1 MSNHGTPSD
10 WTFERLMAPMTTEE
24 FCDGY
29 YKTQPLYLPGERDRF
44 ASVMSFEILTALLK
58 QTAVWTA
65 RNLQLVM
72 DKRVLEPHEYEQ
84 NAAARAA
91 AEHAWVDFD
100 KTEAWLRQGA
110 SLVLN
115 EIESLSPGLAAIANL
130 LGTTPGGK
138 VQANLYYSHR
148 AHQAFDVHFDTHD
161 VFALQISGEKRWR
174 IYQRHFVDPI
184 VHPVFKQLDRKFH
197 YANKGAME
205 TEVLMKPGDL
215 IYLPSGFYHEA
226 LTETDISIHVTYN
239 ASSMVGL
246 DVISALYEAGIH
258 DELFR
263 QSLPRGDDKML
274 AQRLAELHG
283 KFGEIIRDP
292 HFVDYLKQVMAE
304 YTYTPNEIS
313 LPISDKPDT
322 KP

>member
-1 MSNHGTPSD
+1 MSTEETSSD
-10 WTFERLMAPMTTEE
+10 WTFDRLMAPMARQE
-24 FCDGY
+24 FFDDY
-29 YKTQPLYLPGERDRF
+29 YKKQPLFLSGERDRF

-58 QTAVWTA
+58 QTAVWTT

-72 DKRVLEPHEYEQ
+72 DKRVLGAEEYEQ
-84 NAAARAA
+84 NAAARPAS
-91 AEHAWVDFD
+91 EHAWVDFD

-110 SLVLN
+110 SIVLN
-115 EIESLSPGLAAIANL
+115 EIETLGPGLAAIANV

-174 IYQRHFVDPI
+174 IYQRHFMDP
-184 VHPVFKQLDRKFH
+184 VEHPVFKKLDRKFH
-197 YANKGAME
+197 YANKGAIE
-205 TEVLMKPGDL
+205 AEVLMKPGDL
-215 IYLPSGFYHEA
+215 IYLPSGYYHEA
-226 LTETDISIHVTYN
+226 LTETDLSIHISY
-239 ASSMVGL
+239 SSSTMVGL
-246 DVISALYEAGIH
+246 DVISAMYEAGIH

-263 QSLPRGDDKML
+263 QSLPHRDDKLL
-274 AQRLAELHG
+274 ALRLAELHG
-283 KFGEIIRDP
+283 KIGEIISDP

-313 LPISDKPDT
+313 LPIRDKSET
-322 KP
+322 KT